1 MDSKNICDIFNSEH
15 LMSSVKKNNLI
26 WLTVFSWLLVLW
38 ANTSNSTEKYSN
50 NIKPLFMALDN
61 SLPDYVGYDCWHGY
75 EDILDNLRDAQNGV
89 PPEKDKV
96 KIAECLMNS
105 AKTEYPPLIF
115 ATSVF
120 SDESINA
127 VIRGIEIV
135 SSRLGN
141 YGPYHVYLVG
151 NNEEKGFVVD
161 VEEIAK
167 VYCNSADKYTEE
179 PFENCFENAMND
191 FPNFGCCGAA
201 HNPSHGIGQNIR
213 YQSAV
218 FSEDNRS
225 TKEGRSIITSAHEY
239 IHVYQ
244 NGFFLWG
251 NDIAAE
257 QAGLTEEYSHGPV
270 WLEEGLAE
278 GLAQKF
284 TYQDGYNNRYKD
296 FLNEALDA
304 AIKVN
309 RIHKFT
315 LRDIAT
321 RQDQANVRSI
331 CEECQGWLQYETAT
345 IALAVLESQIGK
357 ENFIDSF
364 KSYYGNVP
372 IVGWESAFE
381 VSFGMSMNEF
391 YEMIDIFIEK
401 PKKEQRKIIHKLL

>member
-1 MDSKNICDIFNSEH
+1 MISQ
-15 LMSSVKKNNLI
+15 
-26 WLTVFSWLLVLW
+26 
-38 ANTSNSTEKYSN
+38 
-50 NIKPLFMALDN
+50 
-61 SLPDYVGYDCWHGY
+61 
-75 EDILDNLRDAQNGV
+75 ILDVAAQ
-89 PPEKDKV
+89 
-96 KIAECLMNS
+96 
-105 AKTEYPPLIF
+105 
-115 ATSVF
+115 
-120 SDESINA
+120 
-127 VIRGIEIV
+127 R
-135 SSRLGN
+135 
-141 YGPYHVYLVG
+141 
-151 NNEEKGFVVD
+151 
-161 VEEIAK
+161 
-167 VYCNSADKYTEE
+167 
-179 PFENCFENAMND
+179 
-191 FPNFGCCGAA
+191 

-284 TYQDGYNNRYKD
+284 TYQDGYNSRYKD

-321 RQDQANVRSI
+321 RQDQANVRI
-331 CEECQGWLQYETAT
+331 FVKNANLQYETAT

>member
-1 MDSKNICDIFNSEH
+1 
-15 LMSSVKKNNLI
+15 
-26 WLTVFSWLLVLW
+26 
-38 ANTSNSTEKYSN
+38 
-50 NIKPLFMALDN
+50 
-61 SLPDYVGYDCWHGY
+61 
-75 EDILDNLRDAQNGV
+75 
-89 PPEKDKV
+89 
-96 KIAECLMNS
+96 MNS

-191 FPNFGCCGAA
+191 FPNFGCCGADKIL
-201 HNPSHGIGQNIR
+201 HMGSVRISDTNPQFL
-213 YQSAV
+213 V
-218 FSEDNRS
+218 
-225 TKEGRSIITSAHEY
+225 KIIDLQKKVVPSLLVLHEY

-284 TYQDGYNNRYKD
+284 TYQDGYNSRYKD

-364 KSYYGNVP
+364 KSYFTAMY
-372 IVGWESAFE
+372 
-381 VSFGMSMNEF
+381 
-391 YEMIDIFIEK
+391 
-401 PKKEQRKIIHKLL
+401 Q